1 MGLGLKEMPPPGADR
16 RSQGQRAE
24 IWVVSGIQETWS
36 CDTMS
41 QKDACCIDRGP
52 KGNIYRVH
60 EPPQTLEYV
69 KRLNYP

>member
-41 QKDACCIDRGP
+41 RIIEGRMDTVTKLP
-52 KGNIYRVH
+52 LTHIY
-60 EPPQTLEYV
+60 TLTFIMFHC
-69 KRLNYP
+69 LCNFF